1 MHLFFSRLR
10 FIIYM
15 NVKSITV
22 INTIFF
28 QNLSVQISDSVL
40 ASLERLVVV
49 LFNNFT
55 RLAKGSKFLCCK
67 AVVRVLFNLSSKGA
81 VLRRFLSEVGMYQKL
96 QMQKQQLFYCF
107 RWFKNLLKS
116 GHAFQSVNRFCAWP
130 CFWIL
135 LNIF

>member
-1 MHLFFSRLR
+1 MHLFFSRLW
-10 FIIYM
+10 FIIYK
-15 NVKSITV
+15 NVKSITI

-81 VLRRFLSEVGMYQKL
+81 VLRRFLSEVGMY
-96 QMQKQQLFYCF
+96 
-107 RWFKNLLKS
+107 
-116 GHAFQSVNRFCAWP
+116 
-130 CFWIL
+130 
-135 LNIF
+135 